1 MIAINDAFILESA
14 IYFFLKKYF
23 RQDPYYI
30 DIVELFHEVN
40 ERRERIDKKKKIFFF
55 AQFNA
60 NLYFLY
66 RSHLKL
72 N

>member
-1 MIAINDAFILESA
+1 MIAINDTFILESA

-30 DIVELFHEVN
+30 DLVDLFHEVN
-40 ERRERIDKKKKIFFF
+40 KKI
-55 AQFNA
+55 QFIFIKFILIYA
-60 NLYFLY
+60 IYIFY
-66 RSHLKL
+66 RPHLKL